1 MGNYRICYFK
11 NEAEKVYD
19 SATNIFKALKV
30 AKDNSKRGFNV
41 IVEHELNGE
50 FVEVYS
56 KIA

>member
-1 MGNYRICYFK
+1 MGNYRIWYFK

-41 IVEHELNGE
+41 IVEHELDGE